1 MVRNTESEEENKVRC
16 GICKKLF
23 RGTEFIRRHIQT
35 KHEENVNAIVKDRI
49 ETIMLENYVNDPDKL
64 SNQIAFASDSYRGI
78 DRRKVY
84 PKKRVSQE
92 TPYEDLDDPSRFN
105 RSRNAVD
112 YSDI

>member
-1 MVRNTESEEENKVRC
+1 MEEENKVRC

-23 RGTEFIRRHIQT
+23 RGTEFIKRHIQT
-35 KHEENVNAIVKDRI
+35 KHEENVNAIVKDRM
-49 ETIMLENYVNDPDKL
+49 EAIMLENYINDPDKL
-64 SNQIAFASDSYRGI
+64 SNQIIFASDSFRGGI

-84 PKKRVSQE
+84 PKKRASLE
-92 TPYEDLDDPSRFN
+92 MPYEDLDDPSRFS